1 MNIASFLLYCFIVTF
16 TPGPTN
22 IVILSTV
29 NNFGSKKAMRYTY
42 GASIAFGML
51 LAVSAVLNTAL
62 ITIIPKIL
70 IYMQIIGSLYML
82 YLGYQILKMNTSK
95 SDANQTGTFSS
106 GFFMQFLNPK
116 VIIFTLTVLPNFI
129 MPYYDSI
136 PAISISVAVIT
147 LIGFLAF
154 STWVLF
160 GTIFK
165 EFLQRNQ
172 KVVNFL
178 MALFMV
184 YAAVMIWI

>member
-1 MNIASFLLYCFIVTF
+1 
-16 TPGPTN
+16 
-22 IVILSTV
+22 
-29 NNFGSKKAMRYTY
+29 MRYTY
-42 GASIAFGML
+42 GATIAFGML

-82 YLGYQILKMNTSK
+82 YLGYQISKMNTSK
-95 SDANQTGTFSS
+95 SSTNQTGTFSS

-129 MPYYDSI
+129 MPYYDSV
-136 PAISISVAVIT
+136 PVISISVAVVT

-154 STWVLF
+154 ATWVLF

>member
-1 MNIASFLLYCFIVTF
+1 MNIVSFLLYCFIVTF

-42 GASIAFGML
+42 GATIAFGML

-82 YLGYQILKMNTSK
+82 YLGYQISKMNTSK
-95 SDANQTGTFSS
+95 SSTNQTGTFSS

-129 MPYYDSI
+129 MPYYDSV
-136 PAISISVAVIT
+136 PVISISVAVVT

-154 STWVLF
+154 ATWVLF